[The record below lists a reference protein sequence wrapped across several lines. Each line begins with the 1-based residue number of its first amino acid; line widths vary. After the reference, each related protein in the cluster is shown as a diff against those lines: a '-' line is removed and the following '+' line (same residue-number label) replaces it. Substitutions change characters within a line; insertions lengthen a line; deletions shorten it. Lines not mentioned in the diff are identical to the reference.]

1 MSDYCKKMIVTTK
14 PEIGLLLN
22 TNASI
27 KVPDG
32 THLHKY
38 TCLFVAFLA
47 FVVVV
52 VYFIAKEE
60 DGHQLNIFYVVGVGQ
75 FKKFV

>member
-38 TCLFVAFLA
+38 TCLFV
-47 FVVVV
+47 VV

-60 DGHQLNIFYVVGVGQ
+60 DGH
-75 FKKFV
+75 